1 MSKTLTS
8 LLLLVLACPHQSLHG
23 QISLAPQVPT
33 TGTFKIEHSFELSQ
47 LIVLDDKDY
56 QTTQQQTKTTL
67 HQVSKPN
74 TDGDVTITET
84 VEHLQ
89 NSTRLPGDI
98 QFTYDSTAS
107 KAEVPLFDAIRDS
120 TITTQIDQS
129 GNIFDLIID
138 STFATLPEETQTLVF
153 SELDPTTV
161 KKRRQQVLSQYH
173 IAPVKI
179 NESWDQVISIP
190 LSHNSQFLFKTTHTY
205 SAKTEHP
212 TTKKML
218 HQVTVEF
225 HEGAFTRNT
234 ETFAEGDPI
243 TIVEAAKSYW
253 FDSHHGRISKS
264 SVNLSLT
271 GDITFKMKRTKTTAH
286 LTLDIKRSWQIP

>member
-1 MSKTLTS
+1 MAKTLTILL
-8 LLLLVLACPHQSLHG
+8 LLLLVYPHQSLHG
-23 QISLAPQVPT
+23 QVSLAPQVPT

-74 TDGDVTITET
+74 TDGYVTITET
-84 VEHLQ
+84 VEQLK